1 MDADANRARFLRY
14 GLKDFSDTEAVELML
29 ALQVDA
35 RDYSSH
41 AKRLLS
47 KHGTLSSVIDATN
60 GYNYCNQEQSLGLR
74 LSYELGYRYLRDKL
88 ENRPIM
94 SDSRTVVE
102 YLGYSM
108 RGLDREHFRVIY
120 LNGMN
125 SLIGDETLSAGT
137 VNQAMVYPREVVRS
151 ALAKNPVSLIIA
163 HNHVS
168 GNPKP
173 SADDVKITC
182 RLKDSCDLVGISL
195 LDHIIIG
202 GDRHYSF
209 AKEGL
214 M

>member
-1 MDADANRARFLRY
+1 
-14 GLKDFSDTEAVELML
+14 
-29 ALQVDA
+29 
-35 RDYSSH
+35 
-41 AKRLLS
+41 
-47 KHGTLSSVIDATN
+47 
-60 GYNYCNQEQSLGLR
+60 
-74 LSYELGYRYLRDKL
+74 
-88 ENRPIM
+88 
-94 SDSRTVVE
+94 
-102 YLGYSM
+102 M

-151 ALAKNPVSLIIA
+151 ALAKNAVSLIIA

>member
-1 MDADANRARFLRY
+1 MDADTSRARFLRY
-14 GLKDFSDTEAVELML
+14 GLKDFTDTEAVELML
-29 ALQVDA
+29 ALQIEA

-47 KHGTLSSVIDATN
+47 EHGTLSAVIDSTN
-60 GYNYCNQEQSLGLR
+60 GYNYCNHEQSLGLR

-88 ENRPIM
+88 ENRLIINN
-94 SDSRTVVE
+94 SRTVVD
-102 YLGYSM
+102 YLGFSM

-137 VNQAMVYPREVVRS
+137 VNQATVYPREVVRS
-151 ALAKNPVSLIIA
+151 ALAKNAVNLIIA

-173 SADDVKITC
+173 SEDDIKITY
-182 RLKDSCDLVGISL
+182 RLKDSCDLVGVSV

-209 AKEGL
+209 ANEGL